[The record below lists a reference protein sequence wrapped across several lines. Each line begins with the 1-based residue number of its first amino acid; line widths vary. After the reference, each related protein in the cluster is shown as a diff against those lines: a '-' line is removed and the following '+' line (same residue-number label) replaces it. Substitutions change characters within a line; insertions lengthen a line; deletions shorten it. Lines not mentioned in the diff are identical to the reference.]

1 MEPLS
6 LMGVLGA
13 SRCISLGV
21 LGGGPTS
28 SDHQG
33 QVMTTDVSMI
43 NSSMEKAMELGT
55 LGNGGR
61 GPGAEFRTRDP

>member
-1 MEPLS
+1 
-6 LMGVLGA
+6 
-13 SRCISLGV
+13 
-21 LGGGPTS
+21 
-28 SDHQG
+28 
-33 QVMTTDVSMI
+33 MTTDVSMI